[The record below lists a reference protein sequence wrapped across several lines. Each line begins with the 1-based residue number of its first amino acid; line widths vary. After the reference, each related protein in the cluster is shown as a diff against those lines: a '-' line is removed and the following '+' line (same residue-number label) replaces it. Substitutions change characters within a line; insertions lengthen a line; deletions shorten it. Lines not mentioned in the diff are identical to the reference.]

1 MAKKE
6 KKKKEEKKEILKEND
21 KSLFKGVISIFLSL
35 VVFFSF
41 FEKSGII
48 GILLKKFFFF
58 FIGKAFYFLFP
69 LFFLVGLAF
78 LFGKNF
84 FEKKLILSFFGAILG
99 IVGFLKEGF
108 FGEKISLLFLKL
120 FGFPLNQILFFLC
133 FSLSFYFFWAL
144 LKKEEKPGEEKVSLF
159 QKIFAPR
166 FKILTLERERKE
178 KTKKE
183 AKKEEDEEERAFLRK
198 TAYSVPLDLL
208 EDEKEKVQAN
218 NLEKNTEII
227 KKTLADFGI
236 SVQMGPIN
244 VGPTVTQY
252 TLKPAEGIK
261 LSRIAL
267 LNRELSLA
275 LAAHPIRIEAPIPG
289 KSLVG
294 IEVPNKNRAP
304 VRLKRLIQSSEF
316 KKNFQELTICLGKNV
331 AGELKFADLS
341 KMPHLLVA
349 GATGTGKTIFLNNI
363 IISLLFKH
371 SPEYLRLIL
380 VDPKRVEF
388 SFYQNIPHLLP
399 PVIFELNQVI
409 FTLSWLIEEMEKRFE
424 VLSEKRSRNIIEY
437 NLRARKEKTPLLPYL
452 VLIVDELADLMIQ
465 KPKEME
471 GAIVKLAQKARAV
484 GIHLVLATQRPSVD
498 ILTGLI
504 KANITHRV
512 AFQVPSQIDARTILD
527 LPGAEKLL
535 GKGDLLYLSPEFAK
549 PIRIQSP
556 YISSQEV
563 HSVCEWLEKNIPKHE
578 EDELSESLALA
589 LEKKEKEA
597 DIFFENGGDD
607 PYYQEARR
615 LVLETRKAS
624 ASFLQRRLKIGYA
637 RAARLLDMMEK
648 EGIVGPAQ
656 GAKPREVYIPE
667 EKDYNEV

>member
-6 KKKKEEKKEILKEND
+6 KKKKEEKKEVLREND
-21 KSLFKGVISIFLSL
+21 KSLFKGAIFIFFSL
-35 VVFFSF
+35 LIFFSF

-48 GILLKKFFFF
+48 GSLLKKIFFFL
-58 FIGKAFYFLFP
+58 IGKGFYFLFP

-84 FEKKLILSFFGAILG
+84 FEKKLILSFFGAIIG

-108 FGEKISLLFLKL
+108 LGKKISVLFFKL
-120 FGFPLNQILFFLC
+120 FGFPLNQILFFLF

-144 LKKEEKPGEEKVSLF
+144 LKKEEKETKEKISLF

-166 FKILTLERERKE
+166 FKILTLEKERVE
-178 KTKKE
+178 KIKKE
-183 AKKEEDEEERAFLRK
+183 IKEEGEEKIFLRK
-198 TAYSVPLDLL
+198 MAYSVPLDLL
-208 EDEKEKVQAN
+208 EDEKERVQAN

-252 TLKPAEGIK
+252 TLKPAEGVK

-289 KSLVG
+289 KSWVG
-294 IEVPNKNRAP
+294 IEVPNKNRAL
-304 VRLKRLIQSSEF
+304 VRLKRLIQSPEF
-316 KKNFQELTICLGKNV
+316 RKNFQELTICLGKNV

-363 IISLLFKH
+363 IISFLFKH
-371 SPEYLRLIL
+371 SPESLRLIL

-388 SFYQNIPHLLP
+388 SFYQSIPHLLP
-399 PVIFELNQVI
+399 PVIFELNQVL
-409 FTLSWLIEEMEKRFE
+409 FTLAWLVEEMERRFE
-424 VLSEKRSRNIIEY
+424 ILSERKARNVIEY
-437 NLRARKEKTPLLPYL
+437 NLRAQKEKIPTFPYL
-452 VLIVDELADLMIQ
+452 VLIIDELADLMIQ

-471 GAIVKLAQKARAV
+471 SAIVKLAQKARAV
-484 GIHLVLATQRPSVD
+484 GIHLILATQRPSVD

-504 KANITHRV
+504 KPNITHRV
-512 AFQVPSQIDARTILD
+512 AFQVPSQIDSRTILD

-563 HSVCEWLEKNIPKHE
+563 HSVCEWLEKNVPPVK
-578 EDELSESLALA
+578 EDELKESLALA
-589 LEKKEKEA
+589 LEKKEREV
-597 DIFFENGGDD
+597 DIFFENGGED